1 MKLIEAIDFNP
12 KESLPKNSQAKKIG
26 MEKLSPFYKF
36 IDSYEY
42 EKYSGGS
49 KFRNGDTIVARITP
63 CLENGKTAFIDFLDD
78 KEIAFG
84 STEFIVMRAKEGITI
99 PEYVYYL
106 SISSWF
112 RNKAV
117 SLMTG
122 SSGRQRVQV
131 EPLKLEE
138 FNFPSVL
145 NQKKIVKLLS
155 NIDNK
160 IKLNNEINKNLSRL
174 CNNIFHNYLDK
185 YEDIIEYKK
194 IIDIA
199 NKVVT
204 GKTPKTANKDFWDGS
219 VPFITI
225 PDMHNQIFTIKTERN
240 ITELGA
246 KSIIPEKSISV
257 SCIATVGLVSIT
269 TEESQ
274 TNQQINSIVLNNDY
288 DLYFLYEYLSE
299 QEEFL
304 KSIAGG
310 STTYNINKNTFE
322 NIEIP
327 YLPKDLM
334 MSFNNRVCNM
344 FENIKNNQYE
354 NEQLSQLRDTLLPRL
369 MNGEID
375 FENIEV

>member
-145 NQKKIVKLLS
+145 NQKKIAKLLS